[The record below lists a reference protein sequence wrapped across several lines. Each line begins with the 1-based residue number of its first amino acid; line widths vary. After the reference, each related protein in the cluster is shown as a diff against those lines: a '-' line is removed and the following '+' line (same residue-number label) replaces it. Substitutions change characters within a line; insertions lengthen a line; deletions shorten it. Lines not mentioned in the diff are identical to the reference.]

1 MLITGATSALR
12 YTLDA
17 LTLLFLLLALIW
29 QVRINETP
37 KDTAIMSSY
46 HTDGDREDPSTIQG
60 KFMVG
65 YQGWFTCAGDG
76 PDIQPGH
83 HGWRH
88 WIDKPLKDGGRITFE
103 MWPSTRQ
110 YDEDELYEL
119 PGLSIVDPATGV
131 SRPAKV
137 FSSRNEKTVRR
148 HFRWMREYEIAGG
161 FLQRFLGGE
170 SIFSF
175 N

>member
-1 MLITGATSALR
+1 MLIAGATSALR
-12 YTLDA
+12 LALDA
-17 LTLLFLLLALIW
+17 LTLLFLLLAVIW
-29 QVRINETP
+29 QARVSDTP
-37 KDTAIMSSY
+37 RSEASMSA
-46 HTDGDREDPSTIQG
+46 HDGQEDASTIQG

-65 YQGWFTCAGDG
+65 YQGWFTCGGDG

-88 WIDKPLKDGGRITFE
+88 WIDKPLKDGGRVTFE

-119 PGLSIVDPATGV
+119 PGLSVIDAATGA

-148 HFRWMREYEIAGG
+148 HFRWMKEYEIAGG
-161 FLQRFLGGE
+161 FLQRFLGGG
-170 SIFSF
+170 SF
-175 N
+175 EPHD